1 MGDDELQV
9 APSSE
14 EDLRKQAVASL
25 KRKAGFRQTL
35 VAYVLV
41 NALLIGIW
49 AISGAGFF
57 WPGFVLAGWGLGL
70 AFQAYDAYGRRH
82 TISEDEIQRE
92 AQRIRS
98 S

>member
-1 MGDDELQV
+1 MGEDEIHV
-9 APSSE
+9 APTSE
-14 EDLRKQAVASL
+14 EEVRKEAVASI
-25 KRKAGFRQTL
+25 KRKQGFKQTL

-41 NALLIGIW
+41 NAMLIAIW
-49 AISGAGFF
+49 AIAGAGFF

-70 AFQAYDAYGRRH
+70 AFQAYDAYARKH

-98 S
+98 G